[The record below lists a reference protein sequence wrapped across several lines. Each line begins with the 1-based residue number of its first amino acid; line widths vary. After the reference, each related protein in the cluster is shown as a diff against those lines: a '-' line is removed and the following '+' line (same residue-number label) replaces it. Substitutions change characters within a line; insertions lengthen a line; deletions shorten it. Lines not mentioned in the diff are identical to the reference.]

1 MVKFSQRRHKSLDIR
16 EGTHPPVV
24 ELVPLNLFS
33 GRVPLYENGEGGGGS
48 CSQVAR
54 RPRHRHLGLG
64 GDVQGGT
71 GLAGTVFVVSDNSDA
86 VHRAWEKT
94 LQRDFFQRSPG
105 RVDHS
110 LPL

>member
-48 CSQVAR
+48 RCQVAR
-54 RPRHRHLGLG
+54 RPRHRHLRLG

-71 GLAGTVFVVSDNSDA
+71 GLAGTVLVVSDNSDA
-86 VHRAWEKT
+86 VHCAWKQT
-94 LQRDFFQRSPG
+94 L
-105 RVDHS
+105 
-110 LPL
+110 